1 MSEIQPPEGS
11 ASVSARIVA
20 QAASAPAQAEALN
33 VTQRAAL
40 AALASGKTIR
50 EAAASAGIARWTL
63 HRWLRDDP
71 DFRAAFNAWR
81 QELIDSTR
89 ARLLRTAEAA
99 AAVVHRQITQG
110 DGRLALALLDR
121 LGLAHAAVAVPGPT
135 DPAVARDAIAVEH
148 EEQIEAVQR
157 RANENYKFNLWFHG
171 RDHLEEIRR
180 KFNEP
185 AQPPDPTP
193 PAPPEANASD
203 VPER

>member
-1 MSEIQPPEGS
+1 MSEVQPGAS
-11 ASVSARIVA
+11 APSPSPRIVA
-20 QAASAPAQAEALN
+20 QAASAPAQAEGLS

-50 EAAASAGIARWTL
+50 DAAASAGIARWTL

-110 DGRLALALLDR
+110 DGKLALALLDR
-121 LGLAHAAVAVPGPT
+121 LGLAGTDAATPGPT

-148 EEQIEAVQR
+148 EEQREAVER
-157 RANENYKFNLWFHG
+157 RVQNNHQFKLCFTG
-171 RDHLEEIRR
+171 RDRLETIRR
-180 KFNEP
+180 KFDEHASP
-185 AQPPDPTP
+185 S
-193 PAPPEANASD
+193 APPRVN
-203 VPER
+203 P